1 MDIQPRHRLPVA
13 VGASALVVL
22 AVAAVVLLT
31 GGGSPT
37 PTPTASTPST
47 ATPAASADPGATPEG
62 AVRAFFDAFA
72 HSRQTDDPTGIKPFV
87 TSDASDAY
95 LSVAA
100 FLKGQR
106 DKGKASVLTV
116 QRLDNLAVQSSSD
129 TAATVAFD
137 YTEGGYDID
146 LKTGQ
151 ALQSPGTLAP
161 YHVTMTLKKVGPRWL
176 VDSYTSGQ

>member
-1 MDIQPRHRLPVA
+1 MSVRVAPRYR
-13 VGASALVVL
+13 L
-22 AVAAVVLLT
+22 AVAAAASAAVVVAVLAAVLLT
-31 GGGSPT
+31 GGGT
-37 PTPTASTPST
+37 PTPTATPSPPAT
-47 ATPAASADPGATPEG
+47 ATASTDPGATPEG

-72 HSRQTDDPTGIKPFV
+72 RSRRSDDPTLVKRFV

-100 FLKGQR
+100 FLQGQR

-116 QRLDNLAVQSSSD
+116 QRLDNLAVHSSSGES
-129 TAATVAFD
+129 ATVVLD

-151 ALQSPGTLAP
+151 PLQSPGTLPP
-161 YHVTMTLKKVGPRWL
+161 YHVTVTLKKVGPAWL
-176 VDSYTSGQ
+176 VDAYTSVQ